1 MSKIGSY
8 ALEVMDDETNT
19 RYRDNMEAGSYLVL
33 WNPTRGRVKA
43 EVTSELDA
51 TRTSYTEYELHN
63 RTQHHRV

>member
-43 EVTSELDA
+43 EVVSEPDA
-51 TRTSYTEYELHN
+51 ARTSYTEYELYN
-63 RTQHHRV
+63 RT